1 MKNRMAKM
9 SMQKRMMI
17 YFAVP
22 LLILQAVVA
31 VVFYP
36 SLLDRFK
43 SQMNYSLEQSISQ
56 AGSFVESYIHNMEYL
71 AEMVE
76 NNGEI
81 YGILSASEFD
91 GLKNLKEQYQE
102 FYTLNSAFTS
112 LEFSNS
118 LYRFG
123 LYIPGDT
130 VYVRNEYYIFP
141 NTRLQERD
149 DYGRML
155 EYFTLGRNYLALS
168 EERKDIGSMDTS
180 SMVTL
185 YHQIRERKTGRILGA
200 CSVSIDGRR
209 LAQVMENA
217 NITSNGLVYL
227 VNAEGE
233 GVVSS
238 NEELFAAL
246 KKEDSL
252 PLLGEEASWE
262 SVRVGRTVYYADR
275 KNIENTGW
283 QMVSLIPVSEYD
295 GQFHSLVMSF
305 MVVVV
310 VMAITVMGVS
320 YFLSNY
326 YVGRLKK
333 LSMEMKHLQ
342 DGDFNVQLP
351 STQQGDEVEEVYRN
365 FNFMVGE
372 VRRLLREH
380 FQLGK
385 EAKVAELHALQA
397 QINPHFLYNTL
408 DLINWI
414 AMDYGADDIEKIA
427 WNLARFY
434 RLSLNHGKD
443 LISIGE
449 EVEHVQVYTNIQK
462 FHYDDAVHLEA
473 DVPDELKALACLNI
487 ILQPFVENAILH
499 GIGERTEIR
508 RCNIAIKVQ
517 RQGEDILFMVKDDGP
532 GMTRQQME
540 DAVACNINQIKG
552 GYGIKN
558 INFRIK
564 LCFGEEYGV
573 RYESVLG
580 EGTTAFILIPA
591 MTVEEAEEKIRK
603 TAVAENS
610 IGLVM

>member
-22 LLILQAVVA
+22 LLLIQSVVA
-31 VVFYP
+31 AVFYP
-36 SLLDRFK
+36 ALLDKFK
-43 SQMNYSLEQSISQ
+43 NQLNYSLEQSINQ
-56 AGSFVESYIHNMEYL
+56 ALSFVGSYIHNMEYL
-71 AEMVE
+71 AELVE

-81 YGILSASEFD
+81 YGILSAKEFT
-91 GLKNLKEQYQE
+91 GLRNLEEQYQE
-102 FYTLNSAFTS
+102 FYTLNKTFAS

-123 LYIPGDT
+123 LYISEDV
-130 VYVRNEYYIFP
+130 VYVSNQYYIFP
-141 NTRLQERD
+141 DKRLEERD
-149 DYGRML
+149 DYDRMT
-155 EYFTLGRNYLALS
+155 EYFALGRDYLALS
-168 EERKDIGSMDTS
+168 EERKDIGSMNTS
-180 SMVTL
+180 SMLTL
-185 YHQIRERKTGRILGA
+185 YHQIRDAAGEKVLGV
-200 CSVSIDGRR
+200 CSISIDGER

-238 NEELFAAL
+238 NDVLFERINGQDSFTVPEEENTW
-246 KKEDSL
+246 K
-252 PLLGEEASWE
+252 
-262 SVRVGRTVYYADR
+262 SVKIGRTKYYADR
-275 KNIENTGW
+275 EEIENTGW

-295 GQFHSLVMSF
+295 GQFRSLVMSA
-305 MVVVV
+305 VVAVV
-310 VMAITVMGVS
+310 VMMIMIMVVS

-342 DGDFNVQLP
+342 DGDLNVQLP
-351 STQQGDEVEEVYRN
+351 SIQQGDEVEEVYRN

-380 FQLGK
+380 FELGK
-385 EAKVAELHALQA
+385 DARVAELRALQA

-414 AMDYGADDIEKIA
+414 AMNYEAEDIEKIA

-443 LISIGE
+443 LINIGE
-449 EVEHVQVYTNIQK
+449 EVEHVQVYVNIQK
-462 FHYDDAVHLEA
+462 FHYDDAVHLEV
-473 DVPDELKALACLNI
+473 DVPEELKVLACLNI

-499 GIGERTEIR
+499 GIGERTEIKQ
-508 RCNIAIKVQ
+508 CHIAIRVQ
-517 RQGEDILFMVKDDGP
+517 RQGEDILFSVKDDGP
-532 GMTRQQME
+532 GMTEQQMK
-540 DAVACNINQIKG
+540 DAVDLNINQIKG

-591 MTVEEAEEKIRK
+591 MTMEAAEEKI
-603 TAVAENS
+603 
-610 IGLVM
+610 L

>member
-1 MKNRMAKM
+1 M

-22 LLILQAVVA
+22 LLLIQSVVA
-31 VVFYP
+31 AVFYP
-36 SLLDRFK
+36 ALLDKFK
-43 SQMNYSLEQSISQ
+43 NQLNYSLEQSINQ
-56 AGSFVESYIHNMEYL
+56 ALSFVGSYIHNMEYL
-71 AEMVE
+71 AELVE

-81 YGILSASEFD
+81 YGILSAKEFT
-91 GLKNLKEQYQE
+91 GLRNLEEQYQE
-102 FYTLNSAFTS
+102 FYTLNKTFAS

-123 LYIPGDT
+123 LYISEDV
-130 VYVRNEYYIFP
+130 VYVSNQYYIFP
-141 NTRLQERD
+141 DKRLEERD
-149 DYGRML
+149 DYDRMT
-155 EYFTLGRNYLALS
+155 EYFALGRDYLALS

-180 SMVTL
+180 SMLTL
-185 YHQIRERKTGRILGA
+185 YHQIKDAAGEKALGV
-200 CSVSIDGRR
+200 CSISIDGER

-238 NEELFAAL
+238 NDVLFERINGQDSFTVPEE
-246 KKEDSL
+246 ENT
-252 PLLGEEASWE
+252 WE
-262 SVRVGRTVYYADR
+262 SVKIGRTKYYADR
-275 KNIENTGW
+275 EEIENTGW

-295 GQFHSLVMSF
+295 GQFRSLVMSA
-305 MVVVV
+305 VVAVV
-310 VMAITVMGVS
+310 VMMIMIMAVS

-342 DGDFNVQLP
+342 DGDLNVQLP
-351 STQQGDEVEEVYRN
+351 SIQQGDEVEEVYRN

-380 FQLGK
+380 FELGK
-385 EAKVAELHALQA
+385 DARVAELRALQA

-414 AMDYGADDIEKIA
+414 AMDYEAEDIEKIA

-449 EVEHVQVYTNIQK
+449 EVEHVQVYVNIQK
-462 FHYDDAVHLEA
+462 FHYDDAVHLEV
-473 DVPDELKALACLNI
+473 DVPEELKVLACLNI

-499 GIGERTEIR
+499 GIGERTEIKQ
-508 RCNIAIKVQ
+508 CHIAIRVQ
-517 RQGEDILFMVKDDGP
+517 RQGEDILFSVKDDGP
-532 GMTRQQME
+532 GMTEQQMK
-540 DAVACNINQIKG
+540 DAVDLNINQIKG

-591 MTVEEAEEKIRK
+591 MTMEAAEEKI
-603 TAVAENS
+603 
-610 IGLVM
+610 L

>member
-1 MKNRMAKM
+1 MAKM

-22 LLILQAVVA
+22 LLLIQSVVA
-31 VVFYP
+31 AVFYP
-36 SLLDRFK
+36 ALLDKFK
-43 SQMNYSLEQSISQ
+43 NQLNYSLEQSINQ
-56 AGSFVESYIHNMEYL
+56 ALSFVGSYIHNMEYL
-71 AEMVE
+71 AELVE

-81 YGILSASEFD
+81 YGILSAKEFT
-91 GLKNLKEQYQE
+91 GLRNLEEQYQE
-102 FYTLNSAFTS
+102 FYTLNKTFAS

-123 LYIPGDT
+123 LYISEDV
-130 VYVRNEYYIFP
+130 VYVSNQYYIFP
-141 NTRLQERD
+141 DKRLEERD
-149 DYGRML
+149 DYDRMT
-155 EYFTLGRNYLALS
+155 EYFALGRDYLALS
-168 EERKDIGSMDTS
+168 EERKDIGSMNTS
-180 SMVTL
+180 SMLTL
-185 YHQIRERKTGRILGA
+185 YHQIRDAAGEKVLGV
-200 CSVSIDGRR
+200 CSISIDGER

-238 NEELFAAL
+238 NDVLFERINGQDSFTVPEEENTW
-246 KKEDSL
+246 K
-252 PLLGEEASWE
+252 
-262 SVRVGRTVYYADR
+262 SVKIGRTKYYADR
-275 KNIENTGW
+275 EEIENTGW

-295 GQFHSLVMSF
+295 GQFRSLVMSA
-305 MVVVV
+305 VVAVV
-310 VMAITVMGVS
+310 VMMIMIMVVS

-342 DGDFNVQLP
+342 DGDLNVQLP
-351 STQQGDEVEEVYRN
+351 SIQQGDEVEEVYRN

-380 FQLGK
+380 FELGK
-385 EAKVAELHALQA
+385 DARVAELRALQA

-414 AMDYGADDIEKIA
+414 AMNYEAEDIEKIA

-443 LISIGE
+443 LINIGE
-449 EVEHVQVYTNIQK
+449 EVEHVQVYVNIQK
-462 FHYDDAVHLEA
+462 FHYDDAVHLEV
-473 DVPDELKALACLNI
+473 DVPEELKVLACLNI

-499 GIGERTEIR
+499 GIGERTEIKQ
-508 RCNIAIKVQ
+508 CHIAIRVQ
-517 RQGEDILFMVKDDGP
+517 RQGEDILFSVKDDGP
-532 GMTRQQME
+532 GMTEQQMK
-540 DAVACNINQIKG
+540 DAVDLNINQIKG

-591 MTVEEAEEKIRK
+591 MTMEAAEEKI
-603 TAVAENS
+603 
-610 IGLVM
+610 L

>member
-1 MKNRMAKM
+1 M

-22 LLILQAVVA
+22 LLIIQSVVA

-36 SLLDRFK
+36 ALLDKFK
-43 SQMNYSLEQSISQ
+43 SQLNYSLEQSVEQ
-56 AGSFVESYIHNMEYL
+56 ALSFVGSYIHNMEYL

-76 NNGEI
+76 NNKEI
-81 YGILSASEFD
+81 YGILSAKEFT
-91 GLKNLKEQYQE
+91 GIRNLEEQYQE
-102 FYTLNSAFTS
+102 FYTLNRTFAS

-123 LYIPGDT
+123 LYIPENII
-130 VYVRNEYYIFP
+130 YVSNQYYIFP
-141 NTRLQERD
+141 NTRLEERD
-149 DYGRML
+149 DYERMAD
-155 EYFTLGRNYLALS
+155 YFTLGRDYLALS

-180 SMVTL
+180 NMLTL
-185 YHQIRERKTGRILGA
+185 YHQIKDSNGEKVLGV
-200 CSVSIDGRR
+200 CSISIDGERI
-209 LAQVMENA
+209 AQVMENA

-233 GVVSS
+233 GVVPSDEVLF
-238 NEELFAAL
+238 EELRGW
-246 KKEDSL
+246 DSL
-252 PLLGEEASWE
+252 PLSGEENVWE
-262 SVRVGRTVYYADR
+262 SVRIGRAEYYADR
-275 KNIENTGW
+275 EDIEDTGW
-283 QMVSLIPVSEYD
+283 QMVSLIPVREYD
-295 GQFHSLVMSF
+295 GQFRSLVMSA
-305 MVVVV
+305 MVAV
-310 VMAITVMGVS
+310 TVMMIMIMVVS

-342 DGDFNVQLP
+342 DGDLNVQIP
-351 STQQGDEVEEVYRN
+351 SIQEGDEVEEVYRN

-380 FQLGK
+380 FELGK
-385 EAKVAELHALQA
+385 DARVAELRALQA

-414 AMDYGADDIEKIA
+414 AMDYKAEDIEKIA

-449 EVEHVQVYTNIQK
+449 EVEHVQVYINIQK
-462 FHYDDAVHLEA
+462 FHYDDAVHLEV
-473 DVPDELKALACLNI
+473 DVPEELKVLACLNI

-499 GIGERTEIR
+499 GIGERAEIR
-508 RCNIAIKVQ
+508 QCHIVIRVQ
-517 RQGEDILFMVKDDGP
+517 RQGKDILFSVKDDGP
-532 GMTRQQME
+532 GMTEQQMK
-540 DAVACNINQIKG
+540 DAVDLNINQIKG

-591 MTVEEAEEKIRK
+591 MTMEAAEEKI
-603 TAVAENS
+603 
-610 IGLVM
+610 L

>member
-1 MKNRMAKM
+1 MKKILDRM

-22 LLILQAVVA
+22 LLIIQTAVA
-31 VVFYP
+31 AVFYP
-36 SLLDRFK
+36 VLLEKYKNQLD
-43 SQMNYSLEQSISQ
+43 YSREQSVSQ
-56 AGSFVESYIHNMEYL
+56 AVSFVGSYIHNMEYL
-71 AEMVE
+71 AQMVE

-81 YGILSASEFD
+81 HDILSAKEFN
-91 GLKNLKEQYQE
+91 GARNLDDQYRE
-102 FYTLNSAFTS
+102 FYTLNKAFAS

-123 LYIPGDT
+123 LYISEDI
-130 VYVRNEYYIFP
+130 VYVSNQYYIFP
-141 NTRLQERD
+141 DTRLIMRD
-149 DYGRML
+149 DYERMT
-155 EYFTLGRNYLALS
+155 EYFAMGRDYLAHS
-168 EERKDIGSMDTS
+168 EERKDVGSMDTY
-180 SMVTL
+180 SMLTL
-185 YHQIRERKTGRILGA
+185 YHQIRDSSGENVLGV
-200 CSVSIDGRR
+200 CSISIDGER
-209 LAQVMENA
+209 LVQVMENA

-233 GVVSS
+233 GAVSS
-238 NEELFAAL
+238 NADLFEKIEEQASF
-246 KKEDSL
+246 
-252 PLLGEEASWE
+252 LLTKGEQAWE

-275 KNIENTGW
+275 EPIEDTGW
-283 QMVSLIPVSEYD
+283 QLVALIPESEYN
-295 GQFHSLVMSF
+295 GQFRGLVLSAA
-305 MVVVV
+305 VAVV
-310 VMAITVMGVS
+310 VMMIMIMGAS

-333 LSMEMKHLQ
+333 LSMEMQHLQ
-342 DGDFNVQLP
+342 EGDLNVQLP
-351 STQQGDEVEEVYRN
+351 SIQQGDEVEEVYRN

-385 EAKVAELHALQA
+385 DARVAELRVLQA

-414 AMDYGADDIEKIA
+414 AMDYEAEDIEKIA

-449 EVEHVQVYTNIQK
+449 EVEHVQVYVNIQK
-462 FHYDDAVHLEA
+462 FHYDDAVHLKVE
-473 DVPDELKALACLNI
+473 VPEELRSLACLNI

-508 RCNIAIKVQ
+508 QCSIVIRVA
-517 RQGEDILFMVKDDGP
+517 RQGDDILFMVKDDGP
-532 GMTRQQME
+532 GMTQQQME
-540 DAVACNINQIKG
+540 EAVACNIDQIKG
-552 GYGIKN
+552 GYGVKN

-580 EGTTAFILIPA
+580 EGTTAFVLIPA
-591 MTVEEAEEKIRK
+591 MTIEEAEEK
-603 TAVAENS
+603 
-610 IGLVM
+610 VM